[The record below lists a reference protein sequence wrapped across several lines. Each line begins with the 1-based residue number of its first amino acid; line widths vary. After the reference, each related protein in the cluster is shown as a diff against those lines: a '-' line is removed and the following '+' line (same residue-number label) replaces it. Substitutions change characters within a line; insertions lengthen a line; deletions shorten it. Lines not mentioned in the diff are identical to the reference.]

1 MHKCGLKAQ
10 GPVHVNGVSDLVP
23 TQLYTAFLVDE
34 ATLHILCIVF
44 LIVMDD
50 VNVFIKKKFPRFPFP
65 IPSQIILVTK

>member
-1 MHKCGLKAQ
+1 M
-10 GPVHVNGVSDLVP
+10 HVNGVSDYVP

-44 LIVMDD
+44 LIVMDY
-50 VNVFIKKKFPRFPFP
+50 VNFFIKKKFPQFPFP